1 MISNCDA
8 ACGCVIVVYGSMLRI
23 LASCYC
29 LQGRDNSQTCLSSFL
44 TFGGFVLLLFS
55 ALSVAMVVWV
65 IIATALSGASFD
77 IFITILV
84 SKAFSFGEWFL
95 WTLPYF
101 LIRYPC
107 DKQHFL
113 KKMKEKMEDENQSK
127 PPIVVE
133 PVEIGSN
140 R

>member
-1 MISNCDA
+1 M
-8 ACGCVIVVYGSMLRI
+8 
-23 LASCYC
+23 
-29 LQGRDNSQTCLSSFL
+29 
-44 TFGGFVLLLFS
+44 LLLFS

-77 IFITILV
+77 IFITILI

-107 DKQHFL
+107 DKQHFF
-113 KKMKEKMEDENQSK
+113 KKMKEKMEGDNHIK
-127 PPIVVE
+127 PAIAVE
-133 PVEIGSN
+133 PVEIETN

>member
-1 MISNCDA
+1 
-8 ACGCVIVVYGSMLRI
+8 
-23 LASCYC
+23 
-29 LQGRDNSQTCLSSFL
+29 
-44 TFGGFVLLLFS
+44 
-55 ALSVAMVVWV
+55 MVVWV

-113 KKMKEKMEDENQSK
+113 KKMKEKMDDEYHMK
-127 PPIVVE
+127 AVITVE
-133 PVEIGSN
+133 PIEIGGTN